1 MPLTAV
7 RDVAPSETGLASALL
22 FIAAGGQHD
31 DWDEFDAVMDRERRL
46 AVLVDRL
53 RIYSNPGVPADAT
66 RQELSSLTG
75 PTEDERESQ

>member
-22 FIAAGGQHD
+22 FIAAGDQHD

-46 AVLVDRL
+46 EVLDDPL
-53 RIYSNPGVPADAT
+53 RVYSKPGVPADAT
-66 RQELSSLTG
+66 RQELSSPTR
-75 PTEDERESQ
+75 PTENEREYQ

>member
-7 RDVAPSETGLASALL
+7 RDVAPSETDLASALL

-31 DWDEFDAVMDRERRL
+31 DWDEFDAVIDRERRL
-46 AVLVDRL
+46 AVHVDPL
-53 RIYSNPGVPADAT
+53 RIYGNPGVPADAT

-75 PTEDERESQ
+75 PTEDVRESQ